1 VLKQVDAV
9 RDWDIAG
16 DGVVEL
22 FEQGVNLVVVE
33 ALYQLEQLVYRPAA
47 VEAQTRRMGVGCHP
61 FEASLI
67 E

>member
-1 VLKQVDAV
+1 VLKQIDAV
-9 RDWDIAG
+9 RDGNVAC
-16 DGVVEL
+16 DGIVEL
-22 FEQGVNLVVVE
+22 FKQRVNLRVVE

>member
-1 VLKQVDAV
+1 MLKQVDAV
-9 RDWDIAG
+9 RDGDVTG
-16 DGVVEL
+16 DGVVEF
-22 FEQGVNLVVVE
+22 FEKGVNLRVVE
-33 ALYQLEQLVYRPAA
+33 ALYQLKQLVYRPAA